1 MGKLFAK
8 MHRKFKHPAG
18 VIKIVSQK
26 KEEEELTD
34 AFATTQKQMQ
44 ENFWKILYQILQ
56 TVAEGEL

>member
-1 MGKLFAK
+1 MYPK
-8 MHRKFKHPAG
+8 
-18 VIKIVSQK
+18 K

-44 ENFWKILYQILQ
+44 ENFWKIVYQILQ